1 MDRIRLAVV
10 SGVEDASAAK
20 LYRKYADVLFL
31 RLVHYLNNFLK
42 PDAVA
47 VRGLPDAMKK
57 TAGLLKMP
65 LFTGGNLTVNG
76 ILLSAAIPPAASDK
90 GFVYLPSGP
99 AFRPDPAAV
108 QRLKEARC
116 LCCVSDCVPP
126 DRDGGVHFF
135 HPDDFSADP
144 FRFAVLTLDGDSA
157 RFEVEAE
164 QFRLPPGLM
173 DSHVHTP
180 LAYCSEN
187 MSMRAVLEIAELEG
201 LEKVVFTEHSGHLY
215 SPIRDYWSGEKSRWF
230 ESFPDSG
237 PFQVDRTDLFFNLFH
252 GLDRTRCLK
261 GMELDVDSRG
271 NVVLKEGVR
280 ERLDLTLGAVHVL
293 NRELPQEK
301 KAEQFFL
308 MAKSLI
314 DNGIDVLAHPFR
326 VFSWDG
332 VGEKPEALFDPLV
345 RLLKDH
351 KVAAEIN
358 FHRNRPDPV
367 FTRKCIDAGVKIA
380 LGSDSHN
387 LYEVGFFQP
396 HLRFLREIGYNG
408 DLQDILVHKEAKK

>member
-1 MDRIRLAVV
+1 MNRIRLAVV
-10 SGVEDASAAK
+10 SGLDGTSSK
-20 LYRKYADVLFL
+20 QYRKYADVLFL

-42 PDAVA
+42 PDAA
-47 VRGLPDAMKK
+47 VIQELPEALKK

-65 LFTGGNLTVNG
+65 LFSGDDLTVNG
-76 ILLSAAIPPAASDK
+76 ILLSPGVPEKVPDK
-90 GFVYLPSGP
+90 GFVHLPSDP
-99 AFRPDPAAV
+99 AFRPDSLVV
-108 QRLKEARC
+108 QHLKERHC
-116 LCCVSDCVPP
+116 LCCISGAFPP
-126 DRDGGVHFF
+126 DRDDGVHFF
-135 HPDDFSADP
+135 RPDDFSVDP
-144 FRFAVLTLDGDSA
+144 FRFAVLTLEGDSG
-157 RFEVEAE
+157 RFEVEQE

-187 MSMRAVLEIAELEG
+187 MSMRAVMEIAEIEG
-201 LEKVVFTEHSGHLY
+201 LEKVAFTEHSGHLY
-215 SPIRDYWSGEKSRWF
+215 SPIKDYWCGDKSRWF
-230 ESFPDSG
+230 ESFPDFA
-237 PFQVDRTDLFFNLFH
+237 PFQVDRTDLFFQLFH
-252 GLDRTRCLK
+252 GLDPVRCLK

-271 NVVLKEGVR
+271 NIVIGEGIR

-293 NRELPQEK
+293 NRELSREK
-301 KAEQFFL
+301 KVEQFLL
-308 MAKSLI
+308 MAKRLI
-314 DNGIDVLAHPFR
+314 AGGIDILAHPFR

-332 VGEKPEALFDPLV
+332 AGEKPEALFDPLV
-345 RLLKDH
+345 RILKESN
-351 KVAAEIN
+351 VAAEIN

-408 DLQDILVHKEAKK
+408 DLQDILFRKEAKK

>member
-1 MDRIRLAVV
+1 MAVV
-10 SGVEDASAAK
+10 SGLDGTSSK
-20 LYRKYADVLFL
+20 QYRKYEAFFFL
-31 RLVHYLNNFLK
+31 RLVHCLNDFIK
-42 PDAVA
+42 PDAA
-47 VRGLPDAMKK
+47 VIRELPAALKK

-65 LFTGGNLTVNG
+65 LFSGSDLTVNG
-76 ILLSAAIPPAASDK
+76 ILLSSGAPEKAPDK
-90 GFVYLPSGP
+90 GFVHIPSDP
-99 AFRPDPAAV
+99 AFRPDASVV
-108 QRLKEARC
+108 QHLKERHC
-116 LCCVSDCVPP
+116 LCCISGALPP

-135 HPDDFSADP
+135 RPDAFSEDP
-144 FRFAVLTLDGDSA
+144 FRFAVLTVDGDSG
-157 RFEVEAE
+157 RFEVEQE

-187 MSMRAVLEIAELEG
+187 MSMRAVMEIAELEG

-215 SPIRDYWSGEKSRWF
+215 SPIRDYWSGDKSRWF
-230 ESFPDSG
+230 ESFPDFV
-237 PFQVDRTDLFFNLFH
+237 PFQVDRTDLFFQLFH
-252 GLDRTRCLK
+252 GLDPARCLK

-271 NVVLKEGVR
+271 NMVLGKGIR

-293 NRELPQEK
+293 NRELSPEK
-301 KAEQFFL
+301 KVEQFL
-308 MAKSLI
+308 LLVKSLI
-314 DNGIDVLAHPFR
+314 AGGIDILAHPFR

-345 RLLKDH
+345 RLLKENN
-351 KVAAEIN
+351 VAAEIN

-408 DLQDILVHKEAKK
+408 DLQDILFHAEAKK

>member
-1 MDRIRLAVV
+1 MNRIRLAVV
-10 SGVEDASAAK
+10 SGIGSASSPEP
-20 LYRKYADVLFL
+20 YRKYEGVLFL
-31 RLVHYLNNFLK
+31 RLVHYLNHFLK
-42 PDAVA
+42 PDAA
-47 VRGLPDAMKK
+47 VIRELPASLNK

-65 LFTGGNLTVNG
+65 LFTGGDLTVNG
-76 ILLSAAIPPAASDK
+76 ILLSSAIPPAAPDK
-90 GFVYLPSGP
+90 GFVYLPSDP
-99 AFRPDPAAV
+99 AFRPDSAAV
-108 QRLKEARC
+108 RRLKEARC
-116 LCCVSDCVPP
+116 LCCISGSIPP
-126 DRDGGVHFF
+126 DRDGGVHFYR
-135 HPDDFSADP
+135 PDDFSADP

-157 RFEVEAE
+157 RFEVEPE
-164 QFRLPPGLM
+164 QFKLPPGLM

-187 MSMRAVLEIAELEG
+187 MSIRAALEIAELEG

-215 SPIRDYWSGEKSRWF
+215 SPIRDYWCGEKSRWF

-252 GLDRTRCLK
+252 GLDRTRFLK
-261 GMELDVDSRG
+261 GMELDVDSRA
-271 NVVLKEGVR
+271 NVVIKENVR

-293 NRELPQEK
+293 NRDLPQEK

-351 KVAAEIN
+351 KVAAEVN

-408 DLQDILVHKEAKK
+408 ELQDILFQKEAKK